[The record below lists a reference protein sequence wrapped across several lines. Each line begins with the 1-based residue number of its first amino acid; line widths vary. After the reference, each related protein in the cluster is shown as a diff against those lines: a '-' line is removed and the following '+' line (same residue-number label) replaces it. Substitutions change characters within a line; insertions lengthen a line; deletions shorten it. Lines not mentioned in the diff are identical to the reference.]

1 VIIHLLEGQQT
12 GGERV
17 EIAIGAE
24 LGDARMADY
33 SLITTRYQIGD
44 SIGTIGLI
52 GPKRMNYSK
61 MITVVEYVAK
71 TITNSFQ
78 ER

>member
-1 VIIHLLEGQQT
+1 
-12 GGERV
+12 
-17 EIAIGAE
+17 
-24 LGDARMADY
+24 MADY
-33 SLITTRYQIGD
+33 SLITTRYRLGTT
-44 SIGTIGLI
+44 SGTIGLI

-71 TITNSFQ
+71 TLTSNFP